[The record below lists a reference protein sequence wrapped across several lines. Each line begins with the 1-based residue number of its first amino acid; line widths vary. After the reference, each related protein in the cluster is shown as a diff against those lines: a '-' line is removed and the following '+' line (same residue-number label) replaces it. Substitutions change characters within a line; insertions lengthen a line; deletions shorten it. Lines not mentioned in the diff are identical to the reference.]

1 MSNYGER
8 LQEATGRQ
16 VKAERAALGMTQAE
30 LAEKIGKDKQTV
42 MRYEGA
48 KRDIPID
55 DLALMSRA
63 FGISVIELLRRAEER
78 IEQGNSGDA

>member
-16 VKAERAALGMTQAE
+16 IKAERAALGMTQAE
-30 LAEKIGKDKQTV
+30 LAEKIGRDKQTV

-48 KRDIPID
+48 KRDIPLD
-55 DLALMSRA
+55 DLALMASA
-63 FGISVIELLRRAEER
+63 FGISIIELLGRAEER
-78 IEQGNSGDA
+78 LKQCNSTDS

>member
-1 MSNYGER
+1 MNTYGER

-16 VKAERAALGMTQAE
+16 IKAERAALGLTQAE

-42 MRYEGA
+42 MRYENG

-55 DLALMSRA
+55 DLALMASA
-63 FGISVIELLRRAEER
+63 FGLGPIELLRRAEQR
-78 IEQGNSGDA
+78 IQQGNSTDA